1 MGGLGRI
8 VGVLMVLLSMIGGAL
23 GAGYPV
29 PVEGDWVAPEF
40 RFHGGEV
47 MRDVRLHYTTVGDPS
62 GLPVLVLHG
71 TAGSGTG
78 MLSPGF
84 GGVLF
89 GPGQPLDAHRYFV
102 ILPDGLGAGKSAK
115 PSDGMRAAFP
125 HYNYDDMVLAQYRLV
140 TEGLGIKHLRLVIG
154 NSMGGMQAWEWGV
167 AYPGFM
173 DALVPMASTPAEMS
187 GRNWMMR
194 RMLIEAIRRDP
205 GSLRMANAMFGIAT
219 SGGTLA
225 YQAQG
230 GTRAQA
236 DRLVEERL
244 AGPLPDADDF
254 VYQWDASRDFNPAGP
269 GALERIGAAVLAI
282 NSADDERNPPETGLM
297 ERAMQR
303 VRNGR
308 VFLIPASTETRGH
321 GTTGMAAFY
330 AERLR
335 AFLAETPAM

>member
-1 MGGLGRI
+1 MGGVVRRL
-8 VGVLMVLLSMIGGAL
+8 GVLMVLLAVAGGAV
-23 GAGYPV
+23 GAEYPA

-62 GLPVLVLHG
+62 GQPVLVLHG

-84 GGVLF
+84 AGVLF
-89 GPGQPLDAHRYFV
+89 GPGQPLDARRYFI

-115 PSDGMRAAFP
+115 PSDGMRAGFP

-140 TEGLGIKHLRLVIG
+140 TEGLGVKHLRLVIG
-154 NSMGGMQAWEWGV
+154 NSMGGMQAWQWGV
-167 AYPGFM
+167 TYPRFM
-173 DALVPMASTPAEMS
+173 DALAPMASTPAEMS

-205 GSLRMANAMFGIAT
+205 GSLRVANAMFGIAT

-225 YQAQG
+225 YQAQA
-230 GTRAQA
+230 GTRATA
-236 DRLVEERL
+236 DRMVEERL
-244 AGPLPDADDF
+244 AGALPDADDF

-269 GALERIGAAVLAI
+269 GSLERIGASVLAI
-282 NSADDERNPPETGLM
+282 NSVDDERNPPETGLM
-297 ERAMQR
+297 DRAMQR

-308 VFLIPASTETRGH
+308 VFLIPASAETRGH
-321 GTTGMAAFY
+321 GTTGMAGFY

-335 AFLAETPAM
+335 AFLAETPVM